1 MLFSSPLVALVL
13 SPRLLRIVNT
23 KRQST
28 VCELTFP
35 ARIGALRLNR
45 TRLLVVTDDLIFIYD
60 VSSMKSLHRIVTPSN
75 PYGECPGTAVA
86 IALSGLM
93 LTWSSTMRPLGQ
105 LAKQLYC
112 ISHAKKRPPTTSRT
126 DPRPTKRPASDRAN
140 GRRCHA
146 I

>member
-1 MLFSSPLVALVL
+1 MLEMLFSSPLVALVL

-75 PYGECPGTAVA
+75 PYGE
-86 IALSGLM
+86 
-93 LTWSSTMRPLGQ
+93 
-105 LAKQLYC
+105 
-112 ISHAKKRPPTTSRT
+112 
-126 DPRPTKRPASDRAN
+126 
-140 GRRCHA
+140 
-146 I
+146 